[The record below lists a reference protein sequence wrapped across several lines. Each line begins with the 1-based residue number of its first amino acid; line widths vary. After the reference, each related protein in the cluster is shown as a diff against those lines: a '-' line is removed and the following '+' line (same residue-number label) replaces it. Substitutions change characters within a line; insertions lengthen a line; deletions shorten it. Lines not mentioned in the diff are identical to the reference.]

1 MAENEFRSARKRLG
15 MTQRKLSEILGIP
28 KRTIEEW
35 EGGRRNP
42 PDWAKKLILEKME
55 SMEGEVER

>member
-1 MAENEFRSARKRLG
+1 MTKENEFKAARKRLG
-15 MTQRKLSEILGIP
+15 LTQKELSEVLDIP

-55 SMEGEVER
+55 SMDPI

>member
-55 SMEGEVER
+55 SMEGER

>member
-15 MTQRKLSEILGIP
+15 MTQRKLSEILDIP

-55 SMEGEVER
+55 SMKQ